1 MIDLRQLNSLNDI
14 ARALYNKANYTNRE
28 KSKKYLK
35 ELGIDWKVWLEEK
48 KQQKKRYCK
57 NCGKELKGDQYSF
70 CSRSCSATF
79 NNKKRNS
86 HKELNE
92 ASIKPKKVK
101 LDKKCLFCGNIIN
114 SRNKFFC
121 SNLCQL
127 NYQKQQY
134 LNNWKLGLESGLS
147 GEFGISSYIRNY
159 LLNKSNYKC
168 ELCGWG
174 EINTFTNK
182 IPLEIHHKDGN
193 YLNNSE
199 DNLQVLCPN
208 CHSLTETFKS
218 HNKNGRKSRTKY
230 R

>member
-1 MIDLRQLNSLNDI
+1 MIDLKQLNSLNDI
-14 ARALYNKANYTNRE
+14 ARVLYNKANYTNRE

-57 NCGKELKGDQYSF
+57 NCGKELKRDQYNF

-79 NNKKRNS
+79 NNKKRN
-86 HKELNE
+86 NC
-92 ASIKPKKVK
+92 KKSNK
-101 LDKKCLFCGNIIN
+101 TFINTEKTKSDKNCLFCGNIIN
-114 SRNKFFC
+114 SKNKFFC
-121 SNLCQL
+121 SNLCRQE
-127 NYQKQQY
+127 YQKQKY
-134 LNNWKLGLESGLS
+134 LTNWKLGLESGLS

>member
-1 MIDLRQLNSLNDI
+1 MIDLEQLNSLNDI
-14 ARALYNKANYTNRE
+14 ARALYNKVNYTNRE
-28 KSKKYLK
+28 KSKKYLEK
-35 ELGIDWKVWLEEK
+35 LGIDWKVWLKEK

-57 NCGKELKGDQYSF
+57 NCGKELKSGQYYF

-79 NNKKRNS
+79 NNKKRSN
-86 HKELNE
+86 KT
-92 ASIKPKKVK
+92 SIKSKEAK
-101 LDKKCLFCGNIIN
+101 LDKKCLFCGNII
-114 SRNKFFC
+114 SSKNKFFC
-121 SNLCQL
+121 SNLCRQE
-127 NYQKQQY
+127 YQKQQY
-134 LNNWKLGLESGLS
+134 LTKWKLGLESGLK
-147 GEFGISSYIRNY
+147 GEFSVSNHIRNY

-218 HNKNGRKSRTKY
+218 HNKNGRKNRIKY